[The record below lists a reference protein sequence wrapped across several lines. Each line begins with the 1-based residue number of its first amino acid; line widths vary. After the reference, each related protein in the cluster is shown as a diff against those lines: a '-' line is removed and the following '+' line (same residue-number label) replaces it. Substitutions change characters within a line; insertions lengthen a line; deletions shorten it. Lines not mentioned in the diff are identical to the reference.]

1 MSKQTEERRAQVD
14 QWIQEQEASGL
25 TVKEFAKQRG
35 ISPWT
40 LYDWKRKRRLVTRR
54 RVRQSFVEV
63 QVVAEPRADAITIEL
78 GAGVRL
84 HVAQGFDEG
93 HLRRLVAVLRSC

>member
-1 MSKQTEERRAQVD
+1 MSKQREERRAQID

-25 TVKEFAKQRG
+25 NVKEFAKQRG
-35 ISPWT
+35 ISPWS

-63 QVVAEPRADAITIEL
+63 QVAAGEVRRRGSSTTRAAW
-78 GAGVRL
+78 
-84 HVAQGFDEG
+84 EG
-93 HLRRLVAVLRSC
+93 S